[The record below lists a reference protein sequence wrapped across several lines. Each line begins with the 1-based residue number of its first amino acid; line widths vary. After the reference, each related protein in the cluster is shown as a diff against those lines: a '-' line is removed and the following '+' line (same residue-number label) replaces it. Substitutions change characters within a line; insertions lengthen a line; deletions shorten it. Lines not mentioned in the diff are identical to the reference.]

1 MENRTMPKLVTIF
14 TVYPIETKYKNVL
27 EREASAIY
35 TYMELNTL
43 RKKGVFKAI
52 ILFNKNKTD
61 DLKLH
66 SGQDES
72 NEILSVLK
80 AFSLFSKASNIYI
93 HSGNGNFTK
102 VSKSNI
108 LVSLFLISKA
118 TILGF
123 RDLALSIVEVKK
135 YNREGV
141 PAKPVVKGENILY
154 LNMNLW
160 YGVKV
165 GGSVGHVAGVINEL
179 NNRGNN
185 VCYAAISESTVV
197 SKNVN
202 QIILKGPTS
211 FGLPP
216 EINNYRFDRL
226 NYKTLKKICIDYK
239 PSFIYQRLSVCNY
252 TGAKLAQELK
262 IPLVIE
268 YNGSEVWT
276 AKHWGRPLIFEK
288 MAKNAEMVTLKKAN
302 VVVTISEVLK
312 DELIERGVN
321 ASKVVY
327 YPNCIDPLVFN
338 PERFLKGELH
348 EIRKKHDLSEDAF
361 VITFLGTFGQW
372 HGVDVL
378 ANAIVELKKNNAE
391 WLDRQKVKFLLIGD
405 GLKMT
410 EVKKILETGDAFKY
424 CILTGLVAQHLA
436 PAYLAASNLLVS
448 PHVPNPDG
456 TKFFGSPTK
465 LFEYLAM
472 NKPIIASDLEQ
483 IGEVLKNSVHIGQ
496 KETIDEINQRGRVA
510 CLTEP
515 GNVSQLCD
523 AIVYITES
531 KDIQKKLG
539 DNARNLAISKYTWE
553 KHVDEIVKT
562 LS

>member
-1 MENRTMPKLVTIF
+1 MQRLITVF
-14 TVYPIETKYKNVL
+14 TVYPIETKYKNIL
-27 EREASAIY
+27 ERQKSAIY
-35 TYMELNTL
+35 SYVELNTL
-43 RKKGVFKAI
+43 RKKGIFRSI
-52 ILFNKNKTD
+52 FLFNKNKTD
-61 DLKLH
+61 DLILH
-66 SGQDES
+66 TGQEES

-80 AFSLFSKASNIYI
+80 AFSLFSKAKNIYI
-93 HSGNGNFTK
+93 HDGNGSFVK
-102 VSKSNI
+102 VSKYNI
-108 LVSLFLISKA
+108 LISLALICKA
-118 TILGF
+118 TIFGF
-123 RDLALSIVEVKK
+123 RDLFLAIFEVKK
-135 YNREGV
+135 YNKEGV
-141 PAKPVVKGENILY
+141 PAKPVVKGANILY

-185 VCYAAISESTVV
+185 VCYAAIAESTVLNN
-197 SKNVN
+197 NVK
-202 QIILKGPTS
+202 QIILKGPSS

-226 NYKTLKKICIDYK
+226 NYKKIKKICAEYK

-276 AKHWGRPLIFEK
+276 AKHWGRPLIFER
-288 MAKNAEMVTLKKAN
+288 MAKNAEMVTLRKAN
-302 VVVTISEVLK
+302 VVVTISEVLR
-312 DELIERGVN
+312 DELIDRGVN
-321 ASKVVY
+321 PAKIVY

-338 PERFLKGELH
+338 PERFSKEDLC
-348 EIRKKHDLSEDAF
+348 EIRAKYDISEDSF

-372 HGVDVL
+372 HGVDIL
-378 ANAIVELKKNNAE
+378 ANAIVELKKKNAE
-391 WLDRQKVKFLLIGD
+391 WLDKNKVKFLLIGD

-410 EVKKILETGDAFKY
+410 EVKKIIEAGDAFKY

-436 PAYLAASNLLVS
+436 PAYLATSNLLVS

-496 KETIDEINQRGRVA
+496 KETIREINQTNRVA

-515 GNVSQLCD
+515 GNVRQLYD
-523 AIVYITES
+523 AIIYITES
-531 KDIQKKLG
+531 KDIQKALG
-539 DNARNLAISKYTWE
+539 DNARNLAIVKYTWE